1 MAEETLAQRLGYP
14 ADARLLIM
22 NCDDLGSSHSA
33 NIAMLDSMENGI
45 ASSATLM
52 VPCSWAKEAVTLC
65 GGKDIG
71 VHLTLTAEFPTYR
84 WRSLTGAASLHD
96 EDGYFPRTTKEV
108 WAKAD
113 LEDVDRELRAQI
125 DQALA
130 WGVDVTHIDS
140 HMGTMYRDQRFLDIY
155 LQLAIDYKL
164 PVRMRSPKR
173 ESDLPFPARPVA
185 KARGLVFPDDFDFAF
200 PNSTFD
206 MIYKYIPDMEPGVTE
221 MLVHPVG
228 DTDELRAYDF
238 EAARVRVDEYAA
250 AMSPAVAALLA
261 SRGVQLISYRPLR
274 DLYRSTL
281 PPSST

>member
-1 MAEETLAQRLGYP
+1 MAGKTLVERLGYP
-14 ADARLLIM
+14 ADTRLLIM

-33 NIAMLDSMENGI
+33 NVAMLDSMENGI

-52 VPCSWAKEAVTLC
+52 VTCPWAKEAVEMFR
-65 GGKDIG
+65 GKDVG
-71 VHLTLTAEFPTYR
+71 VHLTLTCEFTRYR
-84 WRSLTGAASLHD
+84 WRSMVGAASLHD
-96 EDGYFPRTTKEV
+96 DDGYLPRTIKEV

-113 LEDVDRELRAQI
+113 LKDVDRELRAQI

-155 LQLAIDYKL
+155 LQLGLDYRL

-173 ESDLPFPARPVA
+173 EGDLSFPARPVA
-185 KARGLVFPDDFDFAF
+185 EAKGLIFPDDFDFAW

-206 MIYKYIPDMEPGVTE
+206 LIHRYIPTMEPGVTE

-228 DTDELRAYDF
+228 DTDELRAYDL
-238 EAARVRVDEYAA
+238 EEARVRVDEYAA
-250 AMSPAVAALLA
+250 AMSPAVAALLK
-261 SRGVQLISYRPLR
+261 SRNVKLISYRPLR
-274 DLYRSTL
+274 DLYRASL
-281 PPSST
+281 QQI